1 MTPLPVRYKTVLLDL
16 DHTLLDSNASE
27 QAAFAATVRSIGLE
41 PTPELFAEYN
51 LINKALWAAVERGET
66 TPVALRTERFE
77 QFVTAIGVDADPE
90 ALAVTFTTGLGDN
103 GELYPGARG
112 MLDALADRHR
122 LAMVTNGLSEVQRA
136 RIERLDLGG
145 YFDAVIVSAEIGT
158 SKPGTK
164 IFDITFE
171 ELGLPDRS
179 SALMVGDSL
188 SSDIQGGINAGIDTC
203 WYNPH
208 GNPLP
213 DTAGAPRPAH
223 SIGQL
228 NELPAVAAGASTA
241 G

>member
-1 MTPLPVRYKTVLLDL
+1 MAHSSVRYETVLLDL

-27 QAAFAATVRSIGLE
+27 HAAFAATVRSVGLE
-41 PTPELFAEYN
+41 PTPDLFAEYN
-51 LINKALWAAVERGET
+51 VINTALWAAVERGET
-66 TPVALRTERFE
+66 TPVALRTKRFE

-103 GELYPGARG
+103 GELYTGAREV
-112 MLDALADRHR
+112 LDALAGRHR

-136 RIERLDLGG
+136 RIERLDLGR
-145 YFDAVIVSAEIGT
+145 YFAAVIVSAEVGT

-171 ELGLPDRS
+171 ELGLPDR
-179 SALMVGDSL
+179 AGAVMVGDSL
-188 SSDIQGGINAGIDTC
+188 TSDIQGGINAGIDTC

-208 GNPLP
+208 RGPLP
-213 DTAGAPRPAH
+213 NAVDGPQPAH
-223 SIGQL
+223 TIEELQ
-228 NELPAVAAGASTA
+228 ELPAVAAGASTA